1 VAVGYGT
8 ELKKDVTGSVVSVAS
23 SDFATSPVARVDQ
36 ALAGLS
42 SGVQVQTTNAQPG
55 ATLRLR
61 VRGGNSL
68 QGDNE
73 PLVVVDG
80 VIGADLNEI
89 NPGDVES
96 IDILKDASATAIYG
110 ARGSNGVILVTTKR
124 GPPGQVRFEYS
135 GYSGMQDVSKYIPLL
150 TADQFGLLYMR
161 NPNHDKSI
169 SFDTLT
175 HQPTTDWQ
183 QLVYQT
189 APIQSHEI
197 RVSGSTGG
205 TNLMLSANWL
215 DQQGVVRAS
224 DFGRGS
230 VRFNLDQDLSPRARL
245 GTRVSYSRS
254 VGNEDRVNA
263 GYGSGGG
270 AVSAEALRFAP
281 TIPVY
286 DSAGTF
292 SGPLL
297 SSQTMDNP
305 VAMINL
311 LADKTTTDY
320 LVGNLFAEYDLVP
333 GLTLRS
339 SLSYTS
345 RNRLEQRYTS
355 MLLRASLGSGQAN
368 IDNNDQTSWLSEN
381 TVTLR
386 RTLGGKHDITLLGGA
401 TAQQTRTGTN
411 SEQGVGFTSDQ
422 LGYNRLNLANLV
434 TGNSSLSQERLASV
448 FGRVNYGFAGKYL
461 VTATVRTD
469 GSSKFA
475 VNNKWATF
483 PSAAVAWRVSEEPF
497 SSFWRDRLAF
507 AFRL

>member
-1 VAVGYGT
+1 LLSGVSVTVTATRFGGVTGSDGRYTIAAVPPGTYRVRARFIGYGTAEDSGVVVAAGETATADFLLRPQAIQLDAVVAVGYGT

-183 QLVYQT
+183 HLVYQN

-205 TNLMLSANWL
+205 TNLMLSANCL
-215 DQQGVVRAS
+215 D
-224 DFGRGS
+224 
-230 VRFNLDQDLSPRARL
+230 
-245 GTRVSYSRS
+245 
-254 VGNEDRVNA
+254 
-263 GYGSGGG
+263 
-270 AVSAEALRFAP
+270 
-281 TIPVY
+281 
-286 DSAGTF
+286 
-292 SGPLL
+292 
-297 SSQTMDNP
+297 
-305 VAMINL
+305 
-311 LADKTTTDY
+311 
-320 LVGNLFAEYDLVP
+320 
-333 GLTLRS
+333 
-339 SLSYTS
+339 
-345 RNRLEQRYTS
+345 
-355 MLLRASLGSGQAN
+355 
-368 IDNNDQTSWLSEN
+368 
-381 TVTLR
+381 
-386 RTLGGKHDITLLGGA
+386 
-401 TAQQTRTGTN
+401 
-411 SEQGVGFTSDQ
+411 
-422 LGYNRLNLANLV
+422 
-434 TGNSSLSQERLASV
+434 
-448 FGRVNYGFAGKYL
+448 
-461 VTATVRTD
+461 
-469 GSSKFA
+469 
-475 VNNKWATF
+475 
-483 PSAAVAWRVSEEPF
+483 
-497 SSFWRDRLAF
+497 
-507 AFRL
+507 